1 MKALIPLVIAIT
13 TLVVN
18 AVNNAVNS
26 QTPTTAFTTIE
37 GANLK
42 ARLDAAT
49 RQGQARGT
57 RYWVAY
63 SFDVRPNVTTDTDGI
78 NTGNSIWVNGVSIG
92 ANSETR
98 NLAVFLLYDAA
109 AITRIEVYNLD
120 RKREY
125 SGYPVFW
132 LGRANNEESLSWLKS
147 LVDSPSEDKQKE
159 RAAMAIALHDDKGV
173 GAILK
178 GLTNK
183 SYPERVRKTALFWL
197 GHAEGEREFLAD
209 FVRNEQESIE
219 VRKQA
224 AFGLGISKDRT
235 ALPTLQTLY
244 AQVTPR
250 ELKRQILFA
259 TSINDNK
266 DAAVDFLI
274 TTASNDPDRELKK
287 QAMFWMGQKAGER
300 SLKFLGDVVEK
311 PDGDTEV
318 QNQAIF
324 AISQRQ
330 KDEAIPLLLRVAKTH
345 PSLPVRKQAIFWL
358 GQSGDERAVA
368 FFKEL
373 FAK

>member
-1 MKALIPLVIAIT
+1 MKALILLVIVIT

-18 AVNNAVNS
+18 AVRS
-26 QTPTTAFTTIE
+26 QTPTSSFTAIE

-42 ARLDAAT
+42 EKLDAAT

-63 SFDVRPNVTTDTDGI
+63 SFDVRPSVTTDTDYTSSG
-78 NTGNSIWVNGVSIG
+78 SSMWVNGVSIG
-92 ANSETR
+92 SNQETR
-98 NLAVFLLYDAA
+98 NLAIFMLHDAA
-109 AITRIEVYNLD
+109 TITRIEIYNLD

-132 LGRANNEESLSWLKS
+132 LGRANNDESLNWLQNQVS
-147 LVDSPSEDKQKE
+147 TQNDDKLKE
-159 RAAMAIALHDDKGV
+159 RATMAIALHDDRNV

-178 GLTNK
+178 GLTANAQ
-183 SYPERVRKTALFWL
+183 PERVRKTAIFWL
-197 GHAEGEREFLAD
+197 GHTEGEREFLAD
-209 FVRNEQESIE
+209 FVRNDQETIE

-224 AFGLGISKDRT
+224 AFGLGISKDRA
-235 ALPTLQTLY
+235 ALTTLQTLY
-244 AQVTPR
+244 GQVTPR

-266 DAAVDFLI
+266 DASVDFLI
-274 TTASNDPDRELKK
+274 NVASNDPERELKK
-287 QAMFWMGQKAGER
+287 QAMFWLGQRAGER
-300 SLKFLGDVVEK
+300 SLKFLGDVIEK
-311 PDGDTEV
+311 NTGDTEV
-318 QNQAIF
+318 QKQALF

-358 GQSGDERAVA
+358 GQSGDERALG

-373 FAK
+373 FGK

>member
-13 TLVVN
+13 MLVV
-18 AVNNAVNS
+18 NAVNS
-26 QTPTTAFTTIE
+26 QTPTTSFITIE
-37 GANLK
+37 GATLK
-42 ARLDAAT
+42 AKLDAAT

-78 NTGNSIWVNGVSIG
+78 NTGNSIWVNGVSVG
-92 ANSETR
+92 SNSETR

-132 LGRANNEESLSWLKS
+132 LGRANNEESLTWLKS
-147 LVDSPSEDKQKE
+147 LVDSQTEDKQKE
-159 RAAMAIALHDDKGV
+159 RATMALAMHDDKSV
-173 GAILK
+173 GSILK
-178 GLTNK
+178 GLANK
-183 SYPERVRKTALFWL
+183 SNPERVRKTAIFWL
-197 GHAEGEREFLAD
+197 GHTEGEREFLAN
-209 FVRNEQESIE
+209 FVRDEQELIE

-224 AFGLGISKDRT
+224 AFGIGISKDRA

-274 TTASNDPDRELKK
+274 NIASNEPERELKK
-287 QAMFWMGQKAGER
+287 QAMFWLGQKAGER
-300 SLKFLGDVVEK
+300 SLKFLGDVIEK

-318 QNQAIF
+318 QKQALF

-358 GQSGDERAVA
+358 GQSGDDRAVG

>member
-18 AVNNAVNS
+18 AVNNAVSS

-42 ARLDAAT
+42 AKLDAAT
-49 RQGQARGT
+49 RQGAARGT

-132 LGRANNEESLSWLKS
+132 LGRANNEESLTWLKS
-147 LVDSPSEDKQKE
+147 LVDSPSEDNT

-224 AFGLGISKDRT
+224 AFGIGISKDRA

-274 TTASNDPDRELKK
+274 NTASNESDRELK
-287 QAMFWMGQKAGER
+287 
-300 SLKFLGDVVEK
+300 
-311 PDGDTEV
+311 
-318 QNQAIF
+318 
-324 AISQRQ
+324 
-330 KDEAIPLLLRVAKTH
+330 
-345 PSLPVRKQAIFWL
+345 KQAIFWL
-358 GQSGDERAVA
+358 GQSGDERAVG

>member
-13 TLVVN
+13 TLVIN
-18 AVNNAVNS
+18 AVQS

-37 GANLK
+37 GATLK
-42 ARLDAAT
+42 AKLDAAM
-49 RQGQARGT
+49 RQGQTRGT
-57 RYWVAY
+57 RFWVAY
-63 SFDVRPNVTTDTDGI
+63 SFDVRPQVSTDTEGI
-78 NTGNSIWVNGVSIG
+78 NTGNAMWVNGVSIG

-132 LGRANNEESLSWLKS
+132 LGRANNEESLNLLRG
-147 LVDSPSEDKQKE
+147 LVDSQSDDNT
-159 RAAMAIALHDDKGV
+159 RATMALALHDDKSV
-173 GAILK
+173 GPILK
-178 GLTNK
+178 GLTAKAN
-183 SYPERVRKTALFWL
+183 PERVRKTAIFWL
-197 GHAEGEREFLAD
+197 GHTEGEREFLAN
-209 FVRNEQESIE
+209 FVRDEQESIE

-224 AFGLGISKDRT
+224 AFGIGISKDRA
-235 ALPTLQTLY
+235 ALSTLQTLY

-259 TSINDNK
+259 TSINENK

-274 TTASNDPDRELKK
+274 NIASNEPERELKK
-287 QAMFWMGQKAGER
+287 QAMFWLGQKAGER
-300 SLKFLGDVVEK
+300 SLKFLGDVIDKSE
-311 PDGDTEV
+311 GDTEV
-318 QNQAIF
+318 QKQALF
-324 AISQRQ
+324 ALSQRP
-330 KDEAIPLLLRVAKTH
+330 KDEAIPLLLRIAKTH

-358 GQSGDERAVA
+358 GQSGDDRAVG

>member
-18 AVNNAVNS
+18 AVNS

-37 GANLK
+37 GATLK
-42 ARLDAAT
+42 AKLDAAT

-92 ANSETR
+92 SNSETR
-98 NLAVFLLYDAA
+98 NLAVFLLYDTA

-132 LGRANNEESLSWLKS
+132 LGRANNEESLTFLRG
-147 LVDSPSEDKQKE
+147 LVDSQSDNNT
-159 RAAMAIALHDDKGV
+159 RATMAIALHDDKSV
-173 GAILK
+173 GPILK
-178 GLTNK
+178 GLTAK
-183 SYPERVRKTALFWL
+183 SNPERVRKTAIFWL
-197 GHAEGEREFLAD
+197 GHTEGEREFLAN
-209 FVRNEQESIE
+209 FVRDEQEPLE

-224 AFGLGISKDRT
+224 AFGIGISKDRA

-244 AQVTPR
+244 AQVIPR

-259 TSINDNK
+259 TSINENK

-274 TTASNDPDRELKK
+274 NIASNEPERELKK
-287 QAMFWMGQKAGER
+287 QAMFWLGQKASER
-300 SLKFLGDVVEK
+300 SLKFLGDVIEK

-318 QNQAIF
+318 QKQALF
-324 AISQRQ
+324 ALSQRQ
-330 KDEAIPLLLRVAKTH
+330 KDEAIPMLIRIAKTH
-345 PSLPVRKQAIFWL
+345 QNLAVRKQAIFWL
-358 GQSGDERAVA
+358 GQSGDERALA
-368 FFKEL
+368 FFKEI

>member
-1 MKALIPLVIAIT
+1 MKALIPLVIIIT
-13 TLVVN
+13 TLIV
-18 AVNNAVNS
+18 NAVNS
-26 QTPTTAFTTIE
+26 QTPTTSFTTIE
-37 GANLK
+37 GANLPVK
-42 ARLDAAT
+42 LDAVT
-49 RQGQARGT
+49 RQGQARGA
-57 RYWVAY
+57 RFWVAY
-63 SFDVRPNVTTDTDGI
+63 SFDVRPNVATDTDSTI
-78 NTGNSIWVNGVSIG
+78 SGNSFWVNGVSIG
-92 ANSETR
+92 SNSETR
-98 NLAVFLLYDAA
+98 NLAVFLHYDAA
-109 AITRIEVYNLD
+109 TITRIELYNLD

-132 LGRANNEESLSWLKS
+132 LGRANNEESLSFLQS
-147 LVDSPSEDKQKE
+147 QVSNQSDDKLKE
-159 RAAMAIALHDDKGV
+159 RATMALAIHDDKNV

-178 GLTNK
+178 GLTAK
-183 SYPERVRKTALFWL
+183 SNPERVRKTALFWL
-197 GHAEGEREFLAD
+197 GHTEGEREFLGD
-209 FVRNEQESIE
+209 FVRNEQEPLE

-224 AFGLGISKDRT
+224 AFGLGISKDRA
-235 ALPTLQTLY
+235 ALATLQTLY

-274 TTASNDPDRELKK
+274 NIASNEPERELKK
-287 QAMFWMGQKAGER
+287 QAMFWLGQRAGER
-300 SLKFLGDVVEK
+300 SLKFLGDVIEK
-311 PDGDTEV
+311 NEGDTEV
-318 QNQAIF
+318 QKQALF

-358 GQSGDERAVA
+358 GQSGDDRAVG